1 MLNIPEEVK
10 RLLKQ
15 DSVKKNFRVHFP
27 NGEYD
32 DITNGNLVAESVVL
46 TESLCS
52 EQNIKFGLCE
62 ASQLEFETIG
72 VGNIKNCE
80 IQAFI
85 EVDIS
90 SLPSDIIAT
99 IDYMYLNDGTIA
111 YQIPYGVFTVDS
123 CKRQNDM
130 SKRKIIAYS
139 KNILDKIEL
148 SSIEKEKE
156 QYEVSSKN
164 NYTVDLLKT
173 LYSNM
178 GNISSDLY
186 TEAPYEYEVLEDDN
200 YRIYSGVTSTDLYN
214 TIELK
219 AGVISIHAD
228 GIDENKLFKIV
239 LNKVSNY
246 NSVINSALETIKE
259 YSVDKPNLDY
269 RPFLDVYY
277 RILRYIYNGN
287 GNVIGGKE
295 RIAPRENDNFIYPY
309 ISNIAEYEHYGEIVI
324 PLKVYVRERKVSDS
338 EYVETLHEWTIAT
351 DFSVTEITP
360 TGLFSDKTLTLKRVK
375 TSNKLYAVSE
385 PLDLRAILESWVEL
399 QGKFVYNSRY
409 GGVSLI
415 SIKEKFGLYP
425 SEDLYPSE
433 ELYPREPDDIVST
446 SLYSNVWYE
455 EYTVQKYGRL
465 LIPYINEE
473 NEAEEFL
480 YVFNEDNKNT
490 YFFSENYLL
499 NLYSFTQDEIKEI
512 IDTYFLPHIEYI
524 TYVPAEITMRG
535 LPYLEVGDV
544 VSVLTN
550 SGYSFETIVW
560 QRKLKG
566 IQALTDSV
574 TATGDEVNEKVSES
588 VTII

>member
-52 EQNIKFGLCE
+52 GQNIKFGLCE

-72 VGNIKNCE
+72 VGNIKGCE

-156 QYEVSSKN
+156 QFVVNRKSDYKVN
-164 NYTVDLLKT
+164 LVKT
-173 LYSNM
+173 LYSNINM
-178 GNISSDLY
+178 ISEDMY
-186 TEAPYEYEVLEDDN
+186 TETSYSVNVYDDYLIGYGAVIDAVYTNIEV
-200 YRIYSGVTSTDLYN
+200 
-214 TIELK
+214 K
-219 AGVISIHAD
+219 AGVLSIKTSD
-228 GIDENKLFKIV
+228 PESENLYKIT
-239 LNKVSNY
+239 LNKVGNY
-246 NSVINSALETIKE
+246 NSVVESAVKVLKE
-259 YSVDKPNLDY
+259 YSINVPDANY
-269 RPFLDVYY
+269 QTYMDVFYKLY
-277 RILRYIYNGN
+277 EPVYDGATVV
-287 GNVIGGKE
+287 NVREKIV
-295 RIAPRENDNFIYPY
+295 PRENNNLIYPY
-309 ISNIAEYEHYGEIVI
+309 IPGVTQTDLYGQIII
-324 PLKVYVRERKVSDS
+324 PLEIYVRKRSTEDPNAVA
-338 EYVETLHEWTIAT
+338 LIHEWKFAT
-351 DFSVTEITP
+351 DFTVSRIEP
-360 TGLFSDKTLTLKRVK
+360 TGLFADKTITLKRNKVGVNK
-375 TSNKLYAVSE
+375 YATSEQLN
-385 PLDLRAILESWVEL
+385 LRKILESWTEL
-399 QGKFVYNSRY
+399 QGKFAYNSRY

-473 NEAEEFL
+473 NETEEFW

-499 NLYSFTQDEIKEI
+499 SLYSFTQDEIKEI

>member
-15 DSVKKNFRVHFP
+15 DSVRKNFRVHFP

-72 VGNIKNCE
+72 VGNVKGCE

-85 EVDIS
+85 EIDIS

-156 QYEVSSKN
+156 RIAISTKSD
-164 NYTVDLLKT
+164 YTVDLLKT
-173 LYSNM
+173 LYSNLNNVDSSM
-178 GNISSDLY
+178 YTEIAYEFEIDEHLIVSISSLIETY
-186 TEAPYEYEVLEDDN
+186 RTVVYKGVKIPIFAEQDD
-200 YRIYSGVTSTDLYN
+200 
-214 TIELK
+214 E
-219 AGVISIHAD
+219 H
-228 GIDENKLFKIV
+228 KLFKVELDKVENYKEIV
-239 LNKVSNY
+239 LEIQDTLSSYELIMDAFNLCNVCY
-246 NSVINSALETIKE
+246 VIYDMDGFSSGLTYIPTKG
-259 YSVDKPNLDY
+259 NL
-269 RPFLDVYY
+269 
-277 RILRYIYNGN
+277 
-287 GNVIGGKE
+287 
-295 RIAPRENDNFIYPY
+295 IYPY
-309 ISNIAEYEHYGEIVI
+309 IPGIGTTTIEYGYIYVPLEISVVERN
-324 PLKVYVRERKVSDS
+324 LTDSSYKKV
-338 EYVETLHEWTIAT
+338 LNEWTLAT
-351 DFSVTEITP
+351 NCSISELTP
-360 TGLFSDKTLTLKRVK
+360 TELFANKTITLKRTK
-375 TSNKLYAVSE
+375 TTDGKYIVAE

-473 NEAEEFL
+473 NETEEFL

-499 NLYSFTQDEIKEI
+499 SLYSFTQDEIKEI

>member
-15 DSVKKNFRVHFP
+15 DSVRKNFRVHFP

-72 VGNIKNCE
+72 VGNIKGCE

-99 IDYMYLNDGTIA
+99 IDYMYLNDSTIA

-156 QYEVSSKN
+156 RIAISTKSD
-164 NYTVDLLKT
+164 YTVDLLKT
-173 LYSNM
+173 LYSNLNNVDSSM
-178 GNISSDLY
+178 YTEIAHEFEIDEHLIVSISSLIE
-186 TEAPYEYEVLEDDN
+186 T
-200 YRIYSGVTSTDLYN
+200 YRIVVYKGVK
-214 TIELK
+214 IPIF
-219 AGVISIHAD
+219 AGQD
-228 GIDENKLFKIV
+228 DEHKLFKVELDKVKNYKEIV
-239 LNKVSNY
+239 LEIQDTLSSYELITDAFNLCDVCY
-246 NSVINSALETIKE
+246 VIYDMDGFSSGLTYIPTKG
-259 YSVDKPNLDY
+259 NL
-269 RPFLDVYY
+269 
-277 RILRYIYNGN
+277 
-287 GNVIGGKE
+287 
-295 RIAPRENDNFIYPY
+295 IYPY
-309 ISNIAEYEHYGEIVI
+309 IPGIGTTTIEYGYIYVPLEISVVERN
-324 PLKVYVRERKVSDS
+324 LTDSSYKKV
-338 EYVETLHEWTIAT
+338 LNEWTLAT
-351 DFSVTEITP
+351 NCSISELTP
-360 TGLFSDKTLTLKRVK
+360 TELFANKTITLKRTK
-375 TSNKLYAVSE
+375 TTDGKYIVAE

-499 NLYSFTQDEIKEI
+499 SLYSFTQDEIKEI

-588 VTII
+588 VTIQK